1 MKEEYYGQEC
11 DKWLLDG
18 LPTRFSI
25 DNDVVENEI
34 EWIVHWLCDKFPHAF
49 ADMSGWITGDK
60 VEVRIVIR
68 TENDFINIL

>member
-18 LPTRFSI
+18 LPTRFNI

-34 EWIVHWLCDKFPHAF
+34 EWIVSWLCDKFPHAF
-49 ADMSGWITGDK
+49 ADMSGWINGDK

-68 TENDFINIL
+68 TEYNFINIL